1 MKLLCKLFGHKWVYL
16 GTLSNGEYQRYKER
30 CERCDKVVI
39 ATFATKNP
47 YFINRSDLDESENV
61 FHEKW
66 LDKHMD

>member
-1 MKLLCKLFGHKWVYL
+1 MKLLCKLFGHKWEYI

-47 YFINRSDLDESENV
+47 YVINRSDLDESESMVKEEYKN
-61 FHEKW
+61 E
-66 LDKHMD
+66 